1 MAKADSKTSAP
12 AVTACAPAAKALF
25 TCATFLKD
33 AAKILL
39 GEFYLSIARAN

>member
-1 MAKADSKTSAP
+1 MAKADSKISAP
-12 AVTACAPAAKALF
+12 AVAACAPAAKALF

-39 GEFYLSIARAN
+39 EEFCLPIAIAN